1 MRTQMAQLIAQMI
14 DGRILLDEAVE
25 EFEKI
30 YIQQALK
37 LNGENLSKTA
47 AALGIHRNT
56 LSKRV
61 ASYNG
66 HNKIAKPLAKNGKR
80 PAKKTAVTKK
90 TSQQKPAS
98 RKRAR

>member
-1 MRTQMAQLIAQMI
+1 MRTQMALLIAQMI
-14 DGRILLDEAVE
+14 DGKILLDEAVE
-25 EFEKI
+25 EFEKV

-37 LNGENLSKTA
+37 IHGENLSKTA

-66 HNKIAKPLAKNGKR
+66 HNKVAKPVKKNGKR
-80 PAKKTAVTKK
+80 SRV
-90 TSQQKPAS
+90 QKPA
-98 RKRAR
+98 RK

>member
-1 MRTQMAQLIAQMI
+1 MAQLIAQMI
-14 DGRILLDEAVE
+14 DGKILLDEAVE
-25 EFEKI
+25 EFEKV

-37 LNGENLSKTA
+37 IHGENLSKTA

-66 HNKIAKPLAKNGKR
+66 HNKVAKPVKKNGKR
-80 PAKKTAVTKK
+80 VVMRVTKK
-90 TSQQKPAS
+90 SK
-98 RKRAR
+98 

>member
-1 MRTQMAQLIAQMI
+1 MAQLIAQMI
-14 DGRILLDEAVE
+14 DGRIQLDEAVE

-37 LNGENLSKTA
+37 LNSDNLSKTA

-66 HNKIAKPLAKNGKR
+66 HNKVAKPLKKVAGNGRTATAKTVKKRKGK
-80 PAKKTAVTKK
+80 
-90 TSQQKPAS
+90 
-98 RKRAR
+98 